1 MTMPRH
7 ADHFRM
13 LIFVPAFMK
22 SAYENSARY
31 YRFNSQR
38 EELLLQW

>member
-1 MTMPRH
+1 MREH

-22 SAYENSARY
+22 STNENGARY
-31 YRFNSQR
+31 FRFNSQR
-38 EELLLQW
+38 EELLQQW